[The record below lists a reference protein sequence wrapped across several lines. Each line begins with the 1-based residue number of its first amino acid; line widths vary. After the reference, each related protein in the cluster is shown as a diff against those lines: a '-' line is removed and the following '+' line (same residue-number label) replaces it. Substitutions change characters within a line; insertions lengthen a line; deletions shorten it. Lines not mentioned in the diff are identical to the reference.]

1 MKIDYY
7 AEFEALAE
15 TGGFSKAAER
25 FPFSQAALTQ
35 HIQQMES
42 LMGVKLFDRSTRRVE
57 LSEYGRLILPHAR
70 KITRLWDEA
79 MSVITR
85 HMEYIS
91 YDLTIGFY
99 PAAAR
104 YNIVDRIRGFQNINP
119 SISVRFR
126 ELLPETLMDSME
138 QGELDFA
145 IMEEGDAKPTGYD
158 RLCLNTDRLAVVLPV
173 SHPLAGYDEV
183 LLTQLAREQFFM
195 LPERT
200 FVFRMAV
207 AACKEKGFTPVVAN
221 TSYDIGSIIESVG
234 RCGGV
239 SLLMKSPANK
249 YKTPDTAVV
258 DLIPACYSSINL
270 LYRRGKLT
278 EHGQAFLDFMRTQ
291 IKD

>member
-15 TGGFSKAAER
+15 TGSFSKAAER

-42 LMGVKLFDRSTRRVE
+42 FMGVKLFDRSTRRVE

-70 KITRLWDEA
+70 KITRLRDEA
-79 MSVITR
+79 MSVVAQQ
-85 HMEYIS
+85 MEYIS
-91 YDLTIGFY
+91 FDLTIGFY
-99 PAAAR
+99 PTAAR
-104 YNIVDRIRGFQNINP
+104 YNFVDRIRSFQNINP
-119 SISVRFR
+119 GISIRFR
-126 ELLPETLMDSME
+126 ELLPEILMDSME

-158 RLCLNTDRLAVVLPV
+158 RLCLNTDRLAAVLPI

-195 LPERT
+195 LPEHT

-207 AACKEKGFTPVVAN
+207 AACKERGFTPVVTH
-221 TSYDIGSIIESVG
+221 TSYDISNIVKNVG
-234 RCGGV
+234 RRGGV

-249 YKTPDTAVV
+249 YNTPDTAVV
-258 DLIPACYSSINL
+258 DLIPACYSSVNL
-270 LYRRGKLT
+270 LYRRSKLT
-278 EHGQAFLDFMRTQ
+278 EHGQAFLDYMRTQ
-291 IKD
+291 IED